1 MARLNLNQVTNSE
14 MVDPNW
20 KVLYKVG
27 GSAALIMVLIILTQF
42 IVFIAWPPPLEGSVL
57 DWFRL
62 FQDNWL
68 LGLVSFEFLMI
79 IYMVLSLFMFLALY
93 IALRNVN
100 RSLTSIYLTLSLV
113 GVAAFIFARPVIEML
128 FLSSQYAAATTD
140 MQKSMLLATGEGMI
154 AIFNGTS
161 FHVSYILGSIS
172 GLIISTVMLKSNI
185 FSKSTAYIRIAS
197 SVLDFGIYVPKIGI
211 FISMVS
217 VVFLLI
223 WNILIARKLFQLGR
237 F

>member
-100 RSLTSIYLTLSLV
+100 LSDPQPSR
-113 GVAAFIFARPVIEML
+113 GCR
-128 FLSSQYAAATTD
+128 
-140 MQKSMLLATGEGMI
+140 
-154 AIFNGTS
+154 
-161 FHVSYILGSIS
+161 FHIC
-172 GLIISTVMLKSNI
+172 
-185 FSKSTAYIRIAS
+185 
-197 SVLDFGIYVPKIGI
+197 
-211 FISMVS
+211 
-217 VVFLLI
+217 
-223 WNILIARKLFQLGR
+223 
-237 F
+237 